1 MNISKKFILLIFL
14 LFSSTFISCSY
25 DLHFSGI
32 SENSVN
38 EILQNYQ
45 NKNYSKED
53 VINIIGK
60 PSSTSL
66 FDENTWFYMQRE
78 LENKSFLTLGKQKI
92 TTNNVLEIN
101 FNDYGI
107 VVSKKIYS
115 LKDMN
120 EVKIDKDKT
129 ENMAIKKTGINS
141 LFQSIY
147 QKINA
152 PKNNRKR
159 N

>member
-1 MNISKKFILLIFL
+1 MKIVLIFIFLFTISCTTNKVVNNHGLTALELKSKKIIT
-14 LFSSTFISCSY
+14 STS
-25 DLHFSGI
+25 
-32 SENSVN
+32 
-38 EILQNYQ
+38 
-45 NKNYSKED
+45 NKND

-66 FDENTWFYMQRE
+66 FNENTWFYMQRE